1 MDYLLS
7 PNPTIMEHAC
17 LNKNQGHNTAVEHL
31 ITKLILDQSLVGNE
45 RKAGKSELID
55 KFFDEYNNFV
65 NKRNAFGRDHI
76 WYFVKVDNLKAYRW
90 HHKYMLPVTDIL
102 GHVACLVLS
111 KILEIGTAK
120 RNWKQV
126 KKIKKG
132 DRMNI
137 GIGKC
142 TNMVLVY

>member
-1 MDYLLS
+1 M
-7 PNPTIMEHAC
+7 
-17 LNKNQGHNTAVEHL
+17 EHL

-45 RKAGKSELID
+45 RKARKSELID
-55 KFFDEYNNFV
+55 KFFDGYKNNFA
-65 NKRNAFGRDHI
+65 NKGNAFGRDHI
-76 WYFVKVDNLKAYRW
+76 WYSARGDNLKAYRR
-90 HHKYMLPVTDIL
+90 HQKYTLTVTYIL
-102 GHVACLVLS
+102 GQVACLVLS
-111 KILEIGTAK
+111 KILGTGTAK
-120 RNWKQV
+120 HNWKQV